1 MHVNCMCITKVGM
14 GMYNIVMHVNCMCI
28 TKVGM
33 HCYACKLHVYNK
45 GGYALLCM

>member
-1 MHVNCMCITKVGM
+1 MLCKLHV
-14 GMYNIVMHVNCMCI
+14 YNKGGYAIVMHVNCICI

-45 GGYALLCM
+45 GGYAMLCM